1 MKVKAVSLLDTNLIE
16 KKHMNDNIFID
27 TNILIYFVSNDEA
40 KKIIAKDVLIKEA
53 INIVSSQVIGEFVS
67 VTRKKR
73 ILPSDDIIRFAN
85 EFMDI
90 FNFVLIGKETIKLS
104 FEIHRRYKF
113 STWDSLIIA
122 SALENDCKILYTD
135 DMQHNQLIDKKLRI
149 VNPFV

>member
-1 MKVKAVSLLDTNLIE
+1 MIE
-16 KKHMNDNIFID
+16 KKHMNDNAFID

-135 DMQHNQLIDKKLRI
+135 DIQHNQLIDKKLRI

>member
-1 MKVKAVSLLDTNLIE
+1 
-16 KKHMNDNIFID
+16 MNDNIFID